1 MKKLDNKIK
10 EDLSDLFDKFV
21 IEYCKTRCAVMEY
34 YKDQQVEYELQ
45 VLFSNIIIYIHRRLH
60 RIVDIN
66 KILDDIWNFNGYDDL
81 TMFKLLV
88 NPKLYK
94 LNIRVDNNV
103 IYKLYDNLK
112 YDKNTIFEIIKNS
125 DYDEMYRFCI
135 YRCRYRTY

>member
-10 EDLSDLFDKFV
+10 EDLSELFDKFV
-21 IEYCKTRCAVMEY
+21 IEYCKTRCALMDC

-45 VLFSNIIIYIHRRLH
+45 VLFSSIILYIHRRLH

-66 KILDDIWNFNGYDDL
+66 KILNDVWDFNGYDDL
-81 TMFKLLV
+81 TMFKFLV

-94 LNIRVDNNV
+94 LNIRVDNSV
-103 IYKLYDNLK
+103 ISKLHDNLK
-112 YDKNTIFEIIKNS
+112 YDRNTIFEIIKNS